1 MKRIL
6 VAYSTNAGSTAEVAE
21 AVRQNLEGPQVEVQL
36 LPIDQVR
43 DLHGYAGVVLG
54 GPMIVGWHR
63 RAARFFRARRR
74 ELARVPVAL
83 FFTALRVTRD
93 GDGGRPDP
101 GFPVLLDPRLL
112 AEPARPGRLS
122 FKERQTT
129 VACYLHP
136 VRAAIAAVRPVSA
149 AFFAGKLDYGKLRFL
164 HMLFVML
171 IIGAR
176 PGDSRDWEL
185 IASWAR
191 GLRKEMA

>member
-21 AVRQNLEGPQVEVQL
+21 AVRKNLEGPQVEVQI
-36 LPIDQVR
+36 LPIERVR

-83 FFTALRVTRD
+83 FFTALRVTREQ
-93 GDGGRPDP
+93 GRDP

-129 VACYLHP
+129 VASYLHP

-149 AFFAGKLDYGKLRFL
+149 AFFAGKLDYGKLPFL